1 MRALN
6 EISALLAEHGFARA
20 RQILAHDIAAARLD
34 ARLEYAA
41 LAEPVGDRRRVADA
55 ARREC
60 SAGEARHA
68 LFVLAGAYDSAVA
81 AGRPTLTVDG
91 VQPAVVEQA
100 HALRRA
106 AL

>member
-1 MRALN
+1 MRAAAELR
-6 EISALLAEHGFARA
+6 AMLAEHGFARA
-20 RQILAHDIAAARLD
+20 RQILAHEIAAARLD

-41 LAEPVGDRRRVADA
+41 LAEPVGDRRRLTDA
-55 ARREC
+55 MLREC

-81 AGRPTLTVDG
+81 AGRPTLAVDG
-91 VQPAVVEQA
+91 VQPAIIEQA

>member
-6 EISALLAEHGFARA
+6 EIAALLATHGFARA
-20 RQILAHDIAAARLD
+20 RQILAHQIAGARLD
-34 ARLEYAA
+34 ARLEYSA
-41 LAEPVGDRRRVADA
+41 LAEPVGDRRRLTDA
-55 ARREC
+55 MRREC

-81 AGRPTLTVDG
+81 AGRQTLTVDG
-91 VQPAVVEQA
+91 VQPVIVEQA